1 MKVCFTKKSEEE
13 EEEEMMMMMMM
24 MMNLSTG
31 KRSLRVTR

>member
-1 MKVCFTKKSEEE
+1 MKVCFTKKSEE